1 MMTEKATQ
9 ELLDLELKI
18 SKFLRMGVVVS
29 GFFMIVGWI
38 FETLKSENSLD
49 KIKTYNP
56 MALADSF
63 QLAYSSG
70 DWATILTYI
79 GLIILVS
86 LPIIRVLLTAVLFIK
101 QKDTP
106 MAALAI
112 FVFLILMTSLMLGF
126 EL

>member
-9 ELLDLELKI
+9 ELLNLELKI
-18 SKFLRMGVVVS
+18 SKFLRMGVIVS
-29 GFFMIVGWI
+29 GLFMIVGWI
-38 FETLKSENSLD
+38 FESLKSENSFD
-49 KIKTYNP
+49 KIKSYNP
-56 MALADSF
+56 DALADSF
-63 QLAYSSG
+63 QLAYASG
-70 DWATILTYI
+70 DWATVLTYI

-112 FVFLILMTSLMLGF
+112 FVFFILMTSLMLGF